1 MNTKIWKQK
10 TVPDQALVD
19 ALTSEL
25 NAPELIAKMLVQR
38 GIDSPE
44 KVRKFFNPRIGD
56 MHDPFLM
63 KDMDKAIE
71 RIQMAQENKEGVLI
85 FGDYDVDVKIGDCY
99 KHKYYGTG
107 RIDTISPNVDFPI
120 EMFFQGHRNK
130 HFSIHGEEYNNERN
144 ENLIRFPMKKIEK
157 KVSVNDIKI
166 DVGYICSHPQYGTGE
181 VKKIYLKGEYPI
193 EVNFPVM
200 GITAFFSIK
209 GKEFRG
215 ATDGPCIDFSSP
227 ERLLTETILTTKEV
241 EDCIKCVIS
250 KFEKTTGVLITDI
263 SVDWLCNTDH
273 RKNQISADISNIQI
287 RSRN

>member
-1 MNTKIWKQK
+1 MI
-10 TVPDQALVD
+10 
-19 ALTSEL
+19 
-25 NAPELIAKMLVQR
+25 
-38 GIDSPE
+38 
-44 KVRKFFNPRIGD
+44 IG
-56 MHDPFLM
+56 
-63 KDMDKAIE
+63 
-71 RIQMAQENKEGVLI
+71 N
-85 FGDYDVDVKIGDCY
+85 YDVDIKIGDCY
-99 KHKYYGTG
+99 EHEYYGLG
-107 RIDTISPNVDFPI
+107 RINSISPKVDFPI
-120 EMFFQGHRNK
+120 EMTFLVFPNK
-130 HFSIHGEEYNNERN
+130 HFSIHGEEFNNE
-144 ENLIRFPMKKIEK
+144 EYIKPIRFPMKKIEK

-181 VKKIYLKGEYPI
+181 VKKICLKGEYPI

-227 ERLLTETILTTKEV
+227 ERLLTETILTIKEV

-273 RKNQISADISNIQI
+273 RKNLTSANVSNIEI